1 MYELFFNFLIEE
13 LLVRYFKK
21 INVEPGD
28 KFYIVIEDSAL
39 RQDFYKALHDTAFTH
54 NLKIYFPGYE
64 KYGIGASEYDTVAFT
79 CTSNSTQI
87 IVSGCDDAGD
97 GFQTMIRN
105 NIGVMNNPIS
115 EMAALFILP
124 GTNAIDTLL
133 AGRNLQEKPHPLSL
147 DSITQA
153 IGYKIADKINLIE
166 KEYLRN
172 HINRLRFQDDY
183 TSLFDFAPVLSIL
196 QKSSL
201 KGNFAQLETFEDSEI
216 YDNMFAA
223 TDINIKERVKDNANA
238 FATISEMMSE
248 AYEHDQYKRLCTYL
262 DAKLASKISSG
273 KVDWKTLDYKEIR
286 KSHNVIIGNP
296 FITRPQFKVDGNA
309 ELIVNRTG
317 PKNEKTSKSFVV
329 VCDPTLS
336 STTFKACFNKD
347 LRDYVHGNITK
358 VSGCNL
364 VFTLAQKIQKDKIGD
379 DKNYHEVSVLQL
391 QTKNVFQNIAHYFTI
406 DAKGNIVV
414 NVPDSEDCFTI
425 GLGTNLISYDGI
437 SPVELDDNSSIRIE
451 IDHNATD
458 EPIIPFKFGDK
469 TLNIR
474 FKYKGEK
481 TPILTPRSVTDT
493 IWGEENGDYTHNG
506 ENGNITSTVN
516 GPQGPIYIHDRF
528 RKLANW
534 EKYMIDRET
543 PYIYIEKNEFN
554 GEDIIKTQK
563 LSITSSIDS
572 TLSEIFR
579 YFKNKNTVPSFIRPD
594 KELCKLYKHYV
605 DAVHD
610 MMQSIPTKES
620 FSNTD
625 SFNISKLGVVE
636 KEDGTIML
644 SPFHP
649 LMVAYVLQMVESIDS
664 EEYNKK
670 VIDEL
675 SPLYLMP
682 YIYYGNGVLKAIS
695 STETEDI
702 LTWVK
707 YDNADNT
714 QYVYGSKS
722 TSKLITDKIKNFIDN
737 FKYYFPDID
746 CPIRISAIGLS
757 QSVDLVRGIVHFIDS
772 NRKKGG
778 VQRIEIHE
786 YVEDILSDTFFE
798 RLNRQSSRDNI
809 SQLFETHNFNIADKE
824 LNEIIR
830 LLFSRVSYYKHTF
843 KDTRNMAEYSHVTFY
858 RIDSG
863 TNYTPLPANQLRT
876 ETSLDG
882 LVSIP
887 STNLNGSNYLMG
899 FGTRGLK
906 PNDSPI
912 YQMAK
917 DMNSLYANLQNEGL
931 ASYSPNQC
939 TAKRYSF
946 KDTDFLQSVYDNST
960 WVTFV
965 YPEVDID
972 FFYKQKNLYVV
983 NYIEQHS
990 ISARLE
996 SITITQHV
1004 VQYNKMLFNSLQT
1017 FKSII
1022 GTSEDFSRKMISYFN
1037 CLNGKWLLD
1046 ITGKPELI
1054 MREKM
1059 SLVATCFVMKHFL
1072 KRTDGIIWTPIAL
1085 DEILRATGATGVKQ
1099 DGLFSKKDLGLDGP
1113 ISDDILM
1120 MGIRRNDND
1129 KLDVFFYPVEVKVL
1143 ADDSVSKG
1151 ETQIANLYNKALKEV
1166 LFKGDTFTRKV
1177 YRALFAARYLSN
1189 TEKMRANDLIKED
1202 DYMKVNESRYEL
1214 LNVKF
1219 NIIEELPEE
1228 IGKAALVV
1236 YSDATPKSLSTEWI
1250 DDVPVCHIRMMES
1263 DCYRI
1268 VSNPDSTLLQFVEE
1282 SAIAI
1287 MAKPTIVTPSSTSLD
1302 STALTLPL
1310 INEPKEN
1317 TENNDM
1323 EEDTTILPLRPYFDK
1338 GNSTVKSDEDHPG
1351 VKIKIGKDRKGNP
1364 IIFEANNT
1372 TKISHPNM
1380 GIVGG
1385 MGFGKTQFA
1394 LSLIAQFA
1402 KESEHNVKGR
1412 PIGMLIFDYK
1422 GDDYSTETFLNK
1434 VNGNCYSFNFP
1445 FNPLKLVVT
1454 DKTKFMNLPAVTADR
1469 ISDSFAKAYGLGQV
1483 QQSTIKQVILET
1495 YNDFGITSN
1504 PSTWNKPQPTMSNV
1518 VDKYFEQYDAKDKT
1532 YALFDKLRDYMIF
1545 TPDNNECVSLFEW
1558 LDGVKV
1564 IDLTP
1569 YPGDTK
1575 KVIVSLILDLFY
1587 EEMRQLGA
1595 SKFNDPYRELRA
1607 MILVDEAH
1615 QFLNK
1620 DFNSFRNIISEGR
1633 MFGVGMVLSTQ
1644 NLSDFKSAKQEY
1656 SQFILSWI
1664 ILHLNNIT
1672 KPEVANIFGSNDPN
1686 CQIYVDI
1693 VSKAEKFYGICKIGN
1708 EVKAIRTLP
1717 YHELIK
1723 DDERFE

>member
-1 MYELFFNFLIEE
+1 M
-13 LLVRYFKK
+13 
-21 INVEPGD
+21 
-28 KFYIVIEDSAL
+28 
-39 RQDFYKALHDTAFTH
+39 
-54 NLKIYFPGYE
+54 
-64 KYGIGASEYDTVAFT
+64 
-79 CTSNSTQI
+79 
-87 IVSGCDDAGD
+87 
-97 GFQTMIRN
+97 
-105 NIGVMNNPIS
+105 
-115 EMAALFILP
+115 
-124 GTNAIDTLL
+124 
-133 AGRNLQEKPHPLSL
+133 
-147 DSITQA
+147 
-153 IGYKIADKINLIE
+153 
-166 KEYLRN
+166 
-172 HINRLRFQDDY
+172 
-183 TSLFDFAPVLSIL
+183 LSIL
-196 QKSSL
+196 QKSNL
-201 KGNFAQLETFEDSEI
+201 KGSFAQLDTFEDSEI

-223 TDINIKERVKDNANA
+223 TDINIKERVKDNASA
-238 FATISEMMSE
+238 FAIISEMMSE
-248 AYEHDQYKRLCTYL
+248 AYEQDQYKRLCTYL

-273 KVDWKTLDYKEIR
+273 KIDWKMLDYKEIR
-286 KSHNVIIGNP
+286 KSHDIVVGNP
-296 FITRPQFKVDGNA
+296 TITRPQFKVDGNA
-309 ELIVNRTG
+309 ELLVNIIG
-317 PKNEKTSKSFVV
+317 PKSEKTSKSFVI
-329 VCDPTLS
+329 VCDPILS
-336 STTFKACFNKD
+336 SRTLKACFNKE
-347 LRDYVHGNITK
+347 LKDYVHGKIAK

-364 VFTLAQKIQKDKIGD
+364 VFTLTQKVQKDKVGD
-379 DKNYHEVSVLQL
+379 EKNYHEVSVVLL
-391 QTKNVFQNIAHYFTI
+391 QTKNVFQSIAHYFTI

-414 NVPDSEDCFTI
+414 NVPDSEDGFTI
-425 GLGTNLISYDGI
+425 GLGTDLIAYDGM
-437 SPVELDDNSSIRIE
+437 SPVELDDDSAIHID
-451 IDHNATD
+451 IDHNATE

-469 TLNIR
+469 IINIR

-481 TPILTPRSVTDT
+481 TPILTPGSVIDT
-493 IWGEENGDYTHNG
+493 IWGEEGGGYTHNG
-506 ENGNITSTVN
+506 EDGDITGTVN

-528 RKLANW
+528 RKLASL
-534 EKYMIDRET
+534 EKRMIDMEV
-543 PYIYIEKNEFN
+543 PYLYIEKNEFS
-554 GEDIIKTQK
+554 GEDDIKTQN
-563 LSITSSIDS
+563 LSIAYAIDS
-572 TLSEIFR
+572 TLLEIFR
-579 YFKNKNTVPSFIRPD
+579 YFKTKNTVPSFIRPD
-594 KELCKLYKHYV
+594 EELCRLYERYIE
-605 DAVHD
+605 AVHD
-610 MMQSIPTKES
+610 NMQNISTIES

-625 SFNISKLGVVE
+625 SFNIAKLGVVE

-649 LMVAYVLQMVESIDS
+649 LMVSYALQMVKSVDS
-664 EEYNKK
+664 KEYNKK
-670 VIDEL
+670 VINEL

-682 YIYYGNGVLKAIS
+682 YIYYGNSVLKAIS

-707 YDNADNT
+707 YDKADNT
-714 QYVYGSKS
+714 QHVYGSKS
-722 TSKLITDKIKNFIDN
+722 ISKLITDKIKNFIDN

-757 QSVDLVRGIVHFIDS
+757 QSVDLVRGIVGFIDVS
-772 NRKKGG
+772 RKKGS

-786 YVEDILSDTFFE
+786 YVEDMLSDTFFE
-798 RLNRQSSRDNI
+798 KLNRQSSRDNI
-809 SQLFETHNFNIADKE
+809 SQLFEAYNFNIEDKE

-843 KDTRNMAEYSHVTFY
+843 KDTRKMSEYSHVTFY
-858 RIDSG
+858 KIDSG
-863 TNYTPLPANQLRT
+863 ANYTPFPANQLRT

-882 LVSIP
+882 LISIP

-906 PNDSPI
+906 QNDSPI
-912 YQMAK
+912 YQMAR

-931 ASYSPNQC
+931 ASYCPDQC

-946 KDTDFLQSVYDNST
+946 KDADFLQSVYDNST

-972 FFYKQKNLYVV
+972 FFYKQKNIYVV
-983 NYIEQHS
+983 HYVEQYS

-996 SITITQHV
+996 SITVTQHV
-1004 VQYNKMLFNSLQT
+1004 IQYNKMLFNSLQT

-1022 GTSEDFSRKMISYFN
+1022 GTSENFSRKMISYFN

-1046 ITGKPELI
+1046 IAGKPELI

-1072 KRTDGIIWTPIAL
+1072 NRTDSIVWAPIAL
-1085 DEILRATGATGVKQ
+1085 DEIVRATGSIGMTQ

-1129 KLDVFFYPVEVKVL
+1129 VLEVFFYPVEVKVL
-1143 ADDSVSKG
+1143 ANDSVSKG
-1151 ETQIANLYNKALKEV
+1151 EIQIANLYNKAFKNV

-1177 YRALFAARYLSN
+1177 YRALFASQFLSN
-1189 TEKMRANDLIKED
+1189 MEKMRANDLISD
-1202 DYMKVNESRYEL
+1202 IDYDKVNSSRYEL

-1219 NIIEELPEE
+1219 NIIEELPQK

-1236 YSDATPKSLSTEWI
+1236 YSDATPKSLSVEWI

-1268 VSNPDSTLLQFVEE
+1268 VANPDSALLQFVEE
-1282 SAIAI
+1282 SDIVVTARPEIDLSSS
-1287 MAKPTIVTPSSTSLD
+1287 MSLSCSSDYAKPPHTLDIFELEGDTEDKDLGEESSVILVNPCRDDNS
-1302 STALTLPL
+1302 
-1310 INEPKEN
+1310 IG
-1317 TENNDM
+1317 
-1323 EEDTTILPLRPYFDK
+1323 DTD
-1338 GNSTVKSDEDHPG
+1338 GCHQG
-1351 VKIKIGKDRKGNP
+1351 VKIKIGKDRKGTP

-1372 TKISHPNM
+1372 TKVSHPNM

-1385 MGFGKTQFA
+1385 MGFGKTQVA

-1402 KESEHNVKGR
+1402 KESEHNVDGH

-1422 GDDYSTETFLNK
+1422 GDDYSTEAFLSK
-1434 VNGNCYSFNFP
+1434 VNGQCYSFNFP

-1495 YNDFGITSN
+1495 YNDFGITGN
-1504 PSTWNKPQPTMSNV
+1504 PSTWDKPQPTMSNV

-1545 TPDNNECVSLFEW
+1545 TSDNSKCVSMFEW

-1595 SKFNDPYRELRA
+1595 SKLDDPYRELRA

-1664 ILHLNNIT
+1664 ILHMNNIT
-1672 KPEVANIFGSNDPN
+1672 KAEVANIFGSNDPN
-1686 CQIYVDI
+1686 CQVYVDI

-1717 YHELIK
+1717 YYELIK
-1723 DDERFE
+1723 SDERFSAK